1 MARGQG
7 CADAVSPRREERG
20 EGLLEVE
27 RDRQVVRRDIRRGD
41 QIIAN
46 GTGCGEL
53 GVGPELP
60 GEVHVPG
67 IQGLAV
73 RPLQVGA
80 QVERP
85 GLEISAD
92 AAVRSSRNDGRY

>member
-1 MARGQG
+1 MEG
-7 CADAVSPRREERG
+7 DRE
-20 EGLLEVE
+20 
-27 RDRQVVRRDIRRGD
+27 VVRRDIRRGD
-41 QIIAN
+41 QVIAS

-92 AAVRSSRNDGRY
+92 ATVRSITNGARYARCDGTSRGADKDSYRNSSSQ